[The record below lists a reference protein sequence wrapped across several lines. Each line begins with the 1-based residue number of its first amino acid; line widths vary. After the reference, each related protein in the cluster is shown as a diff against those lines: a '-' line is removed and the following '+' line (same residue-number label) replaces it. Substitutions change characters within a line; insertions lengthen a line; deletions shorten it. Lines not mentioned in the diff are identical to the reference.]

1 MTNNSRTISTVQCPT
16 TRSIIQAA
24 SRLILTSSTRIILTG
39 VSIAI
44 GTYLYL
50 LLPGQFGLLIAR
62 IENISRDDRCP
73 NLPVMPHQTFLQELR
88 ATIAAARSGQKIMQL
103 EISLACSCAIKCL
116 CSNTIEIVECTP
128 HQQSFSIL
136 RKHKQHINSNCRL
149 AVEGVTDPS
158 HLPGCSHYH
167 YFADHYPICCLNRSH
182 LKS

>member
-1 MTNNSRTISTVQCPT
+1 MSYHSQHNTG
-16 TRSIIQAA
+16 SITSHPDIKHSDNTDWRKHCNRHLPLIIAA
-24 SRLILTSSTRIILTG
+24 WPIWS
-39 VSIAI
+39 
-44 GTYLYL
+44 
-50 LLPGQFGLLIAR
+50 LIAR
-62 IENISRDDRCP
+62 IENISRDDRYP
-73 NLPVMPHQTFLQELR
+73 NLPMMPHQTFLQELR